1 MEEWLEVSVTVSDEV
16 AEAVAEVLSEYA
28 YHRGVAIEVSPEQS
42 PGDPVT
48 VRAYLPVDEEVRERQ
63 RAVEEALWH
72 LGQIMPIPEPSFR
85 GVAEAD
91 WAEAW
96 KEHMSVLHIG
106 RRIVVK
112 PSWKSYTPEDEEVLI
127 ELDPGMAFGTGL
139 HPTTRMCLTAL
150 EDFIRPGME
159 VLDLGTG
166 SGILAIAATKL
177 GASCVLAVDNDPVA
191 VQVAR
196 ENVRA
201 NGVEGA
207 VQVVAGGLPEVEGG
221 YDLVVVNI
229 LARVIRELL
238 TEGLGTTMRP
248 SAPLILAGILE
259 GQVADLDEVI
269 TQTGLLLVEQRQI
282 DDWVC
287 LVTQTR
293 NDP

>member
-1 MEEWLEVSVTVSDEV
+1 MDEWLEVSVTVCSET

-28 YHRGVAIEVSPEQS
+28 YHRGVAIEVPPEPS

-48 VRAYLPVDEEVRERQ
+48 VRAYLPVDDEI
-63 RAVEEALWH
+63 RARRRSVEESLWH
-72 LGQIMPIPEPSFR
+72 LGQIMPIPEPAFR
-85 GVAEAD
+85 TVAEAD

-106 RRIVVK
+106 RCIVIK
-112 PSWKSYTPEDEEVLI
+112 PSWKQYLPKDDEILV

-139 HPTTRMCLTAL
+139 HPTTRLCLVAL
-150 EDFIRPGME
+150 EDLIQPGME

-166 SGILAIAATKL
+166 SGILAIAAAKL
-177 GASCVLAVDNDPVA
+177 GATRVLAVDKDPLA

-201 NGVEGA
+201 NDVDGV
-207 VQVVAGGLPEVEGG
+207 VQVVDGGLEAVEGT

-238 TEGLGTTMRP
+238 AGGLVRHARS
-248 SAPLILAGILE
+248 SAPLVLAGILE
-259 GQVADLDEVI
+259 EQVLELNGAA
-269 TQTGLLLVEQRQI
+269 TQAGLLLAEQRQI

-287 LVTQTR
+287 LVTQPKTG
-293 NDP
+293 P